1 MFGRSI
7 VSKKLKFPTSI
18 MSLGSDCTVQDWDC
32 ARVCEWLE
40 ASGLKALTD
49 TFRGETATGTHQNYT
64 ELHSY

>member
-7 VSKKLKFPTSI
+7 VSKKLKFPTI

-49 TFRGETATGTHQNYT
+49 TFIATGTHQNYT